1 MHNTERQPLPSSLGA
16 LLATLLL
23 CAVHAHAVEPWTAP
37 LQSGGQVEVD
47 PRTNRPILDQDGR
60 RTQLWD
66 GVHRLED
73 GSVIRIEGGR
83 VVPTTDML
91 APSGAPSESATS
103 DAEAVEA
110 NEGVTQQPTGERITG
125 ASPCEQLV
133 LRVCGAARTCWSE
146 SACEAARQLREM
158 EQEEWLKGADPNFL
172 TGSGKQCEEAMSNAF
187 FAPCP

>member
-1 MHNTERQPLPSSLGA
+1 VTVISAERQPRTSSLGA
-16 LLATLLL
+16 ALATLLL
-23 CAVHAHAVEPWTAP
+23 CAAPALAAEPWIAP

-47 PRTNRPILDQDGR
+47 PRTNRPVLTRDGR
-60 RTQLWD
+60 QTQLWD

-91 APSGAPSESATS
+91 VPPPAPSASASS
-103 DAEAVEA
+103 DAEGAD
-110 NEGVTQQPTGERITG
+110 NQPADRPVGEPVTG

-133 LRVCGAARTCWSE
+133 IRVCGPSRTCWRE
-146 SACEAARQLREM
+146 PACEAARQLREM
-158 EQEEWLKGADPNFL
+158 EQEEWLKGADPHFV
-172 TGSGKQCEEAMSNAF
+172 TDSGKQCGQAMTNAF